1 MIKNIKRAGIVF
13 LAIAI
18 ICLMVAYCLS
28 VNSIASSSDN
38 TGLLSSAKQDYV
50 AQEDNNIN
58 TNNQGRVTLPAGQTF
73 RLGPDCTCEDGTPCI
88 CGNMAEKWKEAIT
101 YSANHN
107 ANVNVILE
115 KDWLAKDDEK
125 NGTSFGVDGSGEGYC
140 NAFYSGRP
148 AVTSDAMVSLD
159 LNGHTID
166 RRLKSLDE
174 EGNLTG
180 DKGVFQ
186 GNVILVY
193 EGRLDLYD
201 SSYDADE
208 VANIY
213 EQYKDD
219 KELLY
224 NALKGLNY
232 GKITGGACDGG
243 SSGGGVNVNHLG
255 AYFYMHSGIITE
267 NWSTNAGAIDYCG
280 STAGTISGGL
290 IFDNASEYG
299 SAVGGSSAYSV
310 TINGGTL
317 IAFNKTTG
325 TSDNLGGGIYANGV
339 GAMYISNVIVA
350 YNDSVARGGGITVNN
365 CQSVSIKNVIV
376 ANNSCGDYGG
386 GIRIMVR
393 SNLRFSGTN
402 DIYGNT
408 QLNGEEKSDIYLVG
422 GDTYFTIDN
431 PLTLKEDGSGQK
443 MFVTY
448 YAPEYNYFNPISNGF
463 TRYNKGVDPASLFDS
478 EEWRIVLK
486 NGEVFIDKTADSEY
500 DYLYIDKND
509 GTRKYYNENEVLH
522 NYNDAELANGVFI
535 LGKILPNTSVNE
547 FIQNLL
553 PFKFNSLKIYD
564 CSGTQVYGDG
574 ADNKFANLFSNG
586 YEFAIGTGWKIEHLK
601 SNGNIETIYLSVL
614 GDITGDGK
622 VNSADVNYLRQVANN
637 ATLYESFADKPYL
650 QAAMLISN
658 VKGLSVSDTEILWNV
673 ICGKSKIEFYF

>member
-1 MIKNIKRAGIVF
+1 MIKNIKRAGIIF

-28 VNSIASSSDN
+28 VNSVASSSDN

-58 TNNQGRVTLPAGQTF
+58 TNVQGKVTLPAGQTF
-73 RLGPDCTCEDGTPCI
+73 RLGTDCTCEDGTPCI
-88 CGNMAEKWKEAIT
+88 CGNMATKWKEAIT

-115 KDWLAKDDEK
+115 KDWLAKDDEIFV
-125 NGTSFGVDGSGEGYC
+125 TSFGSDGSGQGYSD
-140 NAFYSGRP
+140 AFYSGRP

-166 RRLKSLDE
+166 RRLKSRDE
-174 EGNLTG
+174 AGNLTG
-180 DKGVFQ
+180 DKATFQ

-201 SSYDADE
+201 SSYNAEE
-208 VANIY
+208 VENIY

-219 KELLY
+219 RELLY

-232 GKITGGACDGG
+232 GKITGGACVAD
-243 SSGGGVNVNHLG
+243 SSGGGINVNHQG
-255 AYFYMHSGIITE
+255 AYFYMHGGIITE
-267 NWSTNAGAIDYCG
+267 NWSKTTSAIDYCA
-280 STAGTISGGL
+280 STLGAISGGL
-290 IFDNASEYG
+290 IFDNSSEYC
-299 SAVGGSSAYSV
+299 SAVGSVGAYSV
-310 TINGGTL
+310 AINGGTL

-325 TSDNLGGGIYANGV
+325 TSDDFGGGIYANGV
-339 GAMYISNVIVA
+339 GAMYISDVIVA
-350 YNDSVARGGGITVNN
+350 YNDSVSRGGGITTSY
-365 CQSVSIKNVIV
+365 CQSVAVSNVIV

-386 GIRIMVR
+386 GIRIMTS
-393 SNLRFSGTN
+393 SNLRFYGAN

-408 QLNGEEKSDIYLVG
+408 QRNGEKSDIYLVG
-422 GDTYFTIDN
+422 RNTYFTISN
-431 PLTLKEDGSGQK
+431 TLKLKEDGSGK
-443 MFVTY
+443 KIFVTY
-448 YAPEYNYFNPISNGF
+448 YVPEYNYFNPITNGF

-478 EEWRIVLK
+478 EEGRIVLK
-486 NGEVFIDKTADSEY
+486 NGEVFLDKTADSEY

-637 ATLYESFADKPYL
+637 VTLYKSFADKPYL

-658 VKGLSVSDTEILWNV
+658 VKGLSVSNTEILWNV